1 MIDLT
6 QDWKDLEKSVVVTKD
21 GWRLKFLPFSVADG
35 PLAIAVDEDERHHL
49 LIPIRSASSGRRDGT
64 VLSCWAH
71 KLFVENVEGQPVSEL
86 FLDIWCENTFLNRQF
101 DYVVDS
107 VIDVCRDKV
116 EAEFVARAEVARW
129 RRLFAQTSLDRE
141 LSFKDKLALFGELKT
156 YQTLQQTLEEFDPL
170 WWTGPNQAT
179 HDFELP
185 TFHIEVKS
193 VTGNSKSITVHS
205 LEQLDESQDAPLYL
219 VLQTI
224 EPDANGCSLGE
235 MLSELLDSCPHRQDL
250 IDLAAT
256 AGIRFTDDSERFSL
270 LESNIVQ
277 IDEEFPRIIASTLT
291 NEVRVAINRL
301 KYEILIG
308 SFKDSMVKFES
319 APSNNGVI

>member
-6 QDWKDLEKSVVVTKD
+6 QDWKNLEKSVVVTKD

-35 PLAIAVDEDERHHL
+35 PIAIAVDEDERHHL
-49 LIPIRSASSGRRDGT
+49 LIPIRSTTSGRRDGT

-71 KLFVENVEGQPVSEL
+71 KLIIENVKGQPVSEL
-86 FLDIWCENTFLNRQF
+86 FLDIWCANTFLNRQF

-156 YQTLQQTLEEFDPL
+156 YQTLQQTLEDFDPL
-170 WWTGPNQAT
+170 WWTGPNQSA

-193 VTGNSKSITVHS
+193 VTRNSKSITVHS
-205 LEQLDESQDAPLYL
+205 FEQLDESQGTPLYL

-224 EPDANGCSLGE
+224 EPDTNGCSLGE
-235 MLSELLDSCPHRQDL
+235 LLSELLDSCSHRQDL
-250 IDLAAT
+250 IDLAAS

-270 LESNIVQ
+270 VESNIGQ

-291 NEVRVAINRL
+291 NEARVAINRL

-308 SFKDSMVKFES
+308 SFKGSMVKFES
-319 APSNNGVI
+319 APSNNGVF